1 VSAERVRPAASGVAT
16 PRTTVMKDEARYRSG
31 LVRYTLAD
39 RILHWG
45 VALTFIYLMLSGFA
59 LGYPRMTWLYDI
71 LGGGQTVR
79 FIHPWVGVA
88 FTVGI
93 VIMLFKWVRDMHF
106 DDVDREWSRRLRV
119 YVKEGH
125 VDLDVGKY
133 NAGQKGYYWFA
144 VITGILLLITGLPLW
159 LPGVL
164 SGGWN
169 QVARLLHHVLFL
181 LTIGGFIIHVYM
193 STTMFPGTFGSMTSG
208 RVERR
213 WAAFHHPRW
222 FRKEAG
228 GA

>member
-1 VSAERVRPAASGVAT
+1 MSAERARSAGTGVTTSRA
-16 PRTTVMKDEARYRSG
+16 TVMKDEMRYSSG
-31 LVRYTLAD
+31 LVRYTLGD
-39 RILHWG
+39 RILHWS

-59 LGYPRMTWLYDI
+59 IGYPRMTWLYDV

-93 VIMLFKWVRDMHF
+93 VIMLFKWVRDMRF
-106 DDVDREWSRRLRV
+106 DDVDSEWRRKLGV
-119 YVKEGH
+119 YVREGH
-125 VDLDVGKY
+125 VDLDVGKF

-144 VITGILLLITGLPLW
+144 VITGVLLLITGIPLW
-159 LPGVL
+159 ISGAL

-169 QVARLLHHVLFL
+169 QVARLLHHVFFL

-193 STTMFPGTFGSMTSG
+193 STTMFPGTFGAMTSG